1 MAIPFQ
7 FGHLAEGQNFINRQD
22 EVKRLTSNFESGVNT
37 MIISPRRWGKSSL
50 VSKVVNGLKA

>member
-1 MAIPFQ
+1 MWHYYTFVYNTKLFMAIPFQ

-37 MIISPRRWGKSSL
+37 IFSCFQSS
-50 VSKVVNGLKA
+50 

>member
-22 EVKRLTSNFESGVNT
+22 EVKRLPQ
-37 MIISPRRWGKSSL
+37 ISSQ
-50 VSKVVNGLKA
+50 V